1 MILDEFFFGRCYYQV
16 EEISLLSIESLYHEK
31 VLGFVKYVF
40 FASVEMIMY
49 TLCFNQLKN

>member
-1 MILDEFFFGRCYYQV
+1 MKFFFFGRCYYQV

>member
-1 MILDEFFFGRCYYQV
+1 MNFFLVDAIIRLRKFL
-16 EEISLLSIESLYHEK
+16 SFLSIESLYHEK